1 MKKLALATLVISLF
15 FGMVSVNAMS
25 EADLKAKLT
34 QTITISGQK
43 MTLPSETKVLVERYL
58 NENEVSSKDCDYI
71 ANKVDEAIAIVQGEG
86 QTDMN
91 KLSRSSK
98 DKLKTIVKEV
108 SSNTS
113 VKATVSK
120 GVLIIYNA
128 DGTVFAE
135 VSHLVKQT
143 GSETSQIVAVAGV
156 ALVVVAAGAYLVVRQ
171 VKTSK

>member
-71 ANKVDEAIAIVQGEG
+71 ASKIDEAIAILKAEG
-86 QTDMN
+86 KTDFS
-91 KLSRSSK
+91 KLSTSTK
-98 DKLKTIVKEV
+98 TKLKSLVSDI

-113 VKATVSK
+113 VKASVK
-120 GVLIIYNA
+120 KNALIIYNA

-135 VSHLVKQT
+135 VSKLVKQT
-143 GSETSQIVAVAGV
+143 GRETSQIVALVSIAGV
-156 ALVVVAAGAYLVVRQ
+156 VVVAGAYLVVRQ

>member
-1 MKKLALATLVISLF
+1 MKKLALVALVVSLF
-15 FGMVSVNAMS
+15 AGMLSVNAMS
-25 EADLKAKLT
+25 EADLQKKIT
-34 QTITISGQK
+34 QTFTISGQR
-43 MTLPSETKVLVERYL
+43 MTLPSETKVLVERYF

-71 ANKVDEAIAIVQGEG
+71 AGKVDEAIALVQAEG
-86 QTDMN
+86 QTDMS
-91 KLSRSSK
+91 KLSRSAK
-98 DKLKTIVKEV
+98 DKLKALVKDV
-108 SSNTS
+108 STNTS

-143 GSETSQIVAVAGV
+143 GSETSNMVVIAGI
-156 ALVVVAAGAYLVVRQ
+156 AFVVVAAGAYLVVRQ